1 MGDKKTERRDI
12 RDSKLILAG
21 MAFSVLFWVLESAV
35 HAFIFHEGNFAQQVL
50 SPRPHEIWMRLMVMG
65 AVIVFSVYS
74 QLSVNFRRRAEK
86 KARQAQAELDQ
97 IFDTAANGMR
107 VVDKD
112 FNVLRSN
119 QTFSTLSGVSR
130 NEGVGRKCHE
140 MLRGPL
146 CHTPGCPLMR
156 ILGGEKQVEC
166 EVEKERNDG
175 VRVPCV
181 VVATPFVGPDGEL
194 MGIVE
199 DFKDISA
206 HKQAEGELKKYTA
219 ELEQTRGK
227 LEKQIWRRTGR
238 IELNDRMRGE
248 QDIETLGRNIIGYLA
263 NYLNA
268 QVGAIYL
275 ADGNNL
281 LRLIAG
287 YAYNGR
293 TDGSKEFEFGE
304 GLVGQAALEK
314 EPMVITQVPDDYMYI
329 SSGLGEAIPRNIL
342 VKSFLYEG
350 HIKGVIE
357 LASFHVFT
365 DTQLDFLNQVE
376 ESIAIAFHTAQS
388 RFRMQELLEETQQQ
402 AEELQHQQE
411 KLRETNEE
419 LEEQTHTLQESE
431 ARLQAQQEELR
442 QANEE
447 LEEKTGALER
457 QRDEIRKKNIELENS
472 QELLEN
478 KARDIEL
485 TSKYK
490 SEFLANMSHE
500 LRTPLNSILILSQ
513 LLSEDKG
520 GNLSAKQ
527 VEFAHT
533 IYSSGSD
540 LLALINDVLDL
551 SKVEAGKIELDME
564 ALGLDDFSGTIARQ
578 FKPLAKEKGLGFK
591 IDLAEGLPEDIRTDR
606 QKLEQIIKN
615 LLSNAIKFTTEG
627 EITLHIHRPAADSHL
642 SDTGLDPERVVVFS
656 VSDTGIG
663 IPEEK
668 QKLIFEAFQ
677 QADGT
682 TSRKYGG
689 TGLGLSI
696 SRELTR
702 LLGGKIELQSQEGKG
717 STFLLYL
724 PEAVAE
730 EKRVKQIKTPISME
744 APIAPVDS
752 AEGQGRGPANG
763 FIKSPGSM
771 GFIDVE
777 NIRDDRK
784 DIQPGDR
791 SILLIEDDPK
801 FTKILFDIAHEK
813 GFKCLVAGDGETGLH
828 LADYYQPGGII
839 LDIGLPGI
847 DGWTVLTRLK
857 DNSKTRHIPVHVISA
872 SDKTSDSMKMGAI
885 GHITKPV
892 GMDGL
897 DNAFRKI
904 KSIISRP
911 VKHLLIVEDDPAQR
925 KAIIEL
931 IGNGDVVATGVSTAQ
946 EAYELLK
953 SGKFDCMILDLR
965 LPDMSGAEL
974 LAKMR
979 DDEGISYLP
988 IIIYTGKELTKEEE
1002 ITLNSYAARVILK
1015 STTGHQRLLDE
1026 TTLFLHRVEAD
1037 LPEEKRKILRMI
1049 HDKEGILRG
1058 KTILLVDD
1066 DMRNV
1071 FALCNVLE
1079 EKGMSVLIGKNG
1091 KEGLERLNDNPDVD
1105 LVLMDI
1111 MMPEMDG
1118 YEAIK
1123 EIRKQDRFK
1132 KLPIIALT
1140 AKAMKGDRNK
1150 CIEAGASDYLAKP
1163 VDRHKLLSML
1173 RVWLYL

>member
-1 MGDKKTERRDI
+1 MGAKNTERRGI

-21 MAFSVLFWVLESAV
+21 MAFSVLFWVFESAV

-50 SPRPHEIWMRLMVMG
+50 SPLPHEIWMRLMVMG

-74 QLSVNFRRRAEK
+74 QLIVNSRRRAEK

-119 QTFSTLSGVSR
+119 QTFSTLSGVNR

-140 MLRGPL
+140 VLRGPL
-146 CHTPGCPLMR
+146 CHTPGCPLIR
-156 ILGGEKQVEC
+156 ILSGEKRVEC

-175 VRVPCV
+175 VRVPCI

-248 QDIETLGRNIIGYLA
+248 QDIETLGRNIISYLA

-287 YAYNGR
+287 YAYSGR

-314 EPMVITQVPDDYMYI
+314 EPVVITQVPDDYMYI

-357 LASFHVFT
+357 LGSFHVFT

-376 ESIAIAFHTAQS
+376 ESIAVAFHTARS
-388 RFRMQELLEETQQQ
+388 RLRMQELLEETQQQ
-402 AEELQHQQE
+402 AEELQNQQE
-411 KLRETNEE
+411 KLRQTNEE
-419 LEEQTHTLQESE
+419 LEEQTHALQESE
-431 ARLQAQQEELR
+431 AKLQAQQEELR

-447 LEEKTGALER
+447 LEEKTEALER
-457 QRDEIRKKNIELENS
+457 QRDEMRKKNIELEKS
-472 QELLEN
+472 QELLEK

-513 LLSEDKG
+513 LLSEDKE

-527 VEFAHT
+527 VEFART

-564 ALGLDDFSGTIARQ
+564 ALDLDDFSGTIARQ

-591 IDLAEGLPEDIRTDR
+591 IDLAEGLPRQIHTDR

-627 EITLHIHRPAADSHL
+627 EITLRIHRPAADSHL
-642 SDTGLDPERVVVFS
+642 SDTGLASENAVVFS

-730 EKRVKQIKTPISME
+730 EKQVKQME
-744 APIAPVDS
+744 APIAPVEP
-752 AEGQGRGPANG
+752 AEGQGCGPAAG
-763 FIKSPGSM
+763 FIESPGSM
-771 GFIDVE
+771 GFTDVE
-777 NIRDDRK
+777 SIRDDRK
-784 DIQPGDR
+784 EIQPRDR

-847 DGWTVLTRLK
+847 DGWTVLSRLK

-872 SDKTSDSMKMGAI
+872 SDKTFDSMKMGAI

-892 GMDGL
+892 GIDGL

-904 KSIISRP
+904 ESIISKS

-931 IGNGDVVATGVSTAQ
+931 IGNGDVATTGVSTAQ

-979 DDEGISYLP
+979 GDGGISYLP

-1002 ITLNSYAARVILK
+1002 ITLHKYAERVITK

-1049 HDKEGILRG
+1049 HDKETILKG

-1071 FALCNVLE
+1071 FALCSVLE
-1079 EKGMSVLIGKNG
+1079 EKGMKVLIGKNG
-1091 KEGLERLNDNPDVD
+1091 KEGLERLNDNPGVD

-1123 EIRKQDRFK
+1123 EIRRQDRFK

-1173 RVWLYL
+1173 RVWLYS